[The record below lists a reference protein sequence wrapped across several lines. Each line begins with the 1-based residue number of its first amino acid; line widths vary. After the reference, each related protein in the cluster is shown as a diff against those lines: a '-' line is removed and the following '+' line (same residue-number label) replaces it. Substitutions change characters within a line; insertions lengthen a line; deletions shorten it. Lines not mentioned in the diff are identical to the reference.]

1 MSAKTGIKHVHI
13 SPLVLR
19 PLLINRE
26 WYRKLFTEHKT
37 GLPKMR
43 SCAVFVLLSTVILL
57 ILGSSANGVP
67 KRKLKIL
74 IDNPAMAFSHMQFQ
88 GRLADVLAEAG
99 HEVHVLMIDIDP
111 RLKDYNASTKI
122 HKLIRL
128 SRPNNKADEIAN
140 MSGLQN
146 LFLGLQHPLIGVFN
160 FIVMFKQSMTMWK
173 DVCREI
179 THNRELM
186 DQLTAER
193 YDVAI
198 SEFYQFCSF
207 AVFHRIGVK
216 TKIGSLAVP
225 LTNMAG
231 SHFGIPMISS
241 CTPNMMAP
249 FIDGMN
255 LGFFERTIKF
265 YYDLYESNFLASS
278 YIHMHEPIVR
288 QAFGQD
294 FPSLKEI
301 ARNTSLI
308 FTNANEVFEFP
319 KPISNKV
326 VYIGGIVQ
334 SKLKP
339 LAENLKSIL
348 ENSKKGAVLF
358 SFGSV
363 TDTTKMTDKLKQ
375 SFMTA
380 FAKFSSYD
388 FIWKLTQTCCIYFLT
403 AARTASSRAAHSG
416 VPWWG
421 IPLFGDQVFNA
432 ALMKHKGI
440 GEYVD
445 IKTAEDP
452 EKITQALEKV
462 LNDPKYRENVKTIQ
476 KKLELTPFK
485 PEEKLVK
492 WVEFAAEFPDLN
504 ELNLPTVE
512 EMGALAYYSL
522 DVIFG
527 LVLAGVSWME
537 LIIYKAY
544 KYMVNHG
551 NGNNNRMMHFNN
563 PMYFDDSMK
572 VYSLSSEALAEI
584 LRHFSRKQLCE
595 KIHQVN
601 REFYRLSLTS
611 LVPITH
617 VIDEVRFENPQVPSE
632 GRTEQHNSEASG
644 ALYLSKHEYCVRI
657 VKRVGS
663 STIDRLFGTQRFT
676 EMEPPAHFIRFRQVT
691 IQSFIGIT

>member
-1 MSAKTGIKHVHI
+1 
-13 SPLVLR
+13 
-19 PLLINRE
+19 
-26 WYRKLFTEHKT
+26 
-37 GLPKMR
+37 MR
-43 SCAVFVLLSTVILL
+43 SLLVFHFIGALIFL
-57 ILGSSANGVP
+57 ILGTSADGVP

-99 HEVHVLMIDIDP
+99 HEVHVLMLDIDP
-111 RLKDYNASTKI
+111 KMKDYNASTKI
-122 HKLIRL
+122 HKLMRIP
-128 SRPNNKADEIAN
+128 RPKDKTDELEK
-140 MSGLQN
+140 MSGLRN
-146 LFLGLQHPLIGVFN
+146 PFLGMFN
-160 FIVMFKQSMTMWK
+160 FGDMWMDFMTMWK
-173 DVCREI
+173 DICREL

-216 TKIGSLAVP
+216 TKIGSLAIH
-225 LTNMAG
+225 LNNLAG
-231 SHFGIPMISS
+231 SHFGIPMVSS
-241 CTPNMMAP
+241 YTPNMMAP
-249 FIDGMN
+249 LIDGMN
-255 LGFFERTIKF
+255 LGFFDRTIKF
-265 YYDLYESNFLASS
+265 YYDLYEANVLSPS

-294 FPSLKEI
+294 FPPLKEI

-358 SFGSV
+358 SLGSV

-375 SFMTA
+375 SFITT
-380 FAKFSSYD
+380 FAKFPGFD
-388 FIWKLTQTCCIYFLT
+388 FIWKIKVNQNDTKLFSSLPNIHVVDWVDQKTLLTHPKLVAFISHCGQNSL
-403 AARTASSRAAHSG
+403 SEAAHSG
-416 VPWWG
+416 VPLVG

-452 EKITQALEKV
+452 EVITQALEKV
-462 LNDPKYRENVKTIQ
+462 LNDPKYRENVKSIQ
-476 KKLELTPFK
+476 KKLELAPFK
-485 PEEKLVK
+485 PEEKFVK

-512 EMGALAYYSL
+512 EMGVLAYYSL
-522 DVIFG
+522 DVIFVSIFVFVVSLYVVAMAFRKLLHLYMH
-527 LVLAGVSWME
+527 LVLVARARKYVWRSVRIG
-537 LIIYKAY
+537 LIR
-544 KYMVNHG
+544 G
-551 NGNNNRMMHFNN
+551 
-563 PMYFDDSMK
+563 
-572 VYSLSSEALAEI
+572 
-584 LRHFSRKQLCE
+584 
-595 KIHQVN
+595 
-601 REFYRLSLTS
+601 LT
-611 LVPITH
+611 
-617 VIDEVRFENPQVPSE
+617 E
-632 GRTEQHNSEASG
+632 G
-644 ALYLSKHEYCVRI
+644 ALICIARLGMCSYGENH
-657 VKRVGS
+657 
-663 STIDRLFGTQRFT
+663 STARLVIARADHC
-676 EMEPPAHFIRFRQVT
+676 EP
-691 IQSFIGIT
+691 